1 LGFFTEFSTEC
12 FGDCF
17 FRGRWELLP
26 LVLGLAAFVVVF
38 EVMLGCPFLDSRPQD
53 AGAGV
58 VRREIARFVVNRLA
72 PADFRSVAYLG
83 PPYQALAFSAD

>member
-1 LGFFTEFSTEC
+1 MRLAFFCDFFLLALG
-12 FGDCF
+12 
-17 FRGRWELLP
+17 L

-38 EVMLGCPFLDSRPQD
+38 GVMLGCPFVGSRPQD

-58 VRREIARFVVNRLA
+58 VRWEIVRFVVNQLA

-83 PPYQALAFSAD
+83 PPCRAFGV

>member
-1 LGFFTEFSTEC
+1 MRLDFFCDF
-12 FGDCF
+12 
-17 FRGRWELLP
+17 LL
-26 LVLGLAAFVVVF
+26 LVLELVALVVVF

-58 VRREIARFVVNRLA
+58 VRWEIARFVVGRLA

-83 PPYQALAFSAD
+83 PPLAAFGVWRH